1 MKNNF
6 NDDIDYFYN
15 NYKRA
20 TAKGKPNPRALKNL
34 IIALEVNEIYLTT
47 KQDGNTI
54 R

>member
-1 MKNNF
+1 MENNF
-6 NDDIDYFYN
+6 SDDIDYFYN

-34 IIALEVNEIYLTT
+34 IIALQTNEIYLIA
-47 KQDGNTI
+47 KQNGNTI